1 MFPKELYYTE
11 RNLSLTTSTSTT
23 LQTIEYRQRYIS
35 VLVIQYHYFS
45 LECEISSV
53 CIEDTLR
60 VALHTFS
67 LTRYQLALFDL
78 PTYILPYGIV
88 PPGMLVMTNMRPV

>member
-1 MFPKELYYTE
+1 MKLFPKELYYTE

-23 LQTIEYRQRYIS
+23 LQPIEYRQRYFS

-45 LECEISSV
+45 LEYEISSV

-67 LTRYQLALFDL
+67 LTRYLSARTLRSK
-78 PTYILPYGIV
+78 
-88 PPGMLVMTNMRPV
+88 RPV

>member
-23 LQTIEYRQRYIS
+23 LQQTIEYRQRYIS

-67 LTRYQLALFDL
+67 LTRYLSARTLRSNTDHQ
-78 PTYILPYGIV
+78 V
-88 PPGMLVMTNMRPV
+88 CMTNMRPV

>member
-1 MFPKELYYTE
+1 MFPKELYYSE

-23 LQTIEYRQRYIS
+23 LQQTIEYRQRYIS

-78 PTYILPYGIV
+78 LPFVSYHQV
-88 PPGMLVMTNMRPV
+88 CYDK

>member
-1 MFPKELYYTE
+1 MFPKELYNTE

-45 LECEISSV
+45 LECEISSAV

-78 PTYILPYGIV
+78 EVPTTRC
-88 PPGMLVMTNMRPV
+88 ML